1 MEIYEK
7 YQQIPNETLLT
18 DNRSIWHDIKPRD
31 KYKNA
36 KFKIADKLP
45 KMDLS

>member
-7 YQQIPNETLLT
+7 YHEIPNEKLLT
-18 DNRSIWHDIKPRD
+18 DNRSIWHDIKPRG
-31 KYKNA
+31 KCNNT
-36 KFKIADKLP
+36 KFKVADKLP